1 LSLQAVKMKERI
13 KEVFNESIQ
22 VKQKT
27 IESSLEAIEK
37 AVRIIIESLSNGGT
51 VFVFGNGGSAADAQH
66 IAAELIGKY
75 YRLRKPLRALALTT
89 NTSNLTAW
97 SNDVGFE
104 SVFARQIA
112 ALGKPGDIAWG
123 ISTSGNSPNVL
134 QALAQAAEMGLK
146 TIGLTGEGGG
156 TMKDMCDVLMAASSN
171 DTPRIQEAHETIYHI
186 ICELVEKELT

>member
-1 LSLQAVKMKERI
+1 MKERI